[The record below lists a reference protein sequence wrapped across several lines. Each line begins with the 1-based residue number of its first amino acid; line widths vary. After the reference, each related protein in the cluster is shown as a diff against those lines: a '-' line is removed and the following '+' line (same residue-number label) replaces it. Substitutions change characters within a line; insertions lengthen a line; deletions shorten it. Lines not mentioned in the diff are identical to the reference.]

1 MTSQNVQGAARTTA
15 REVHL
20 DAVDRQLLALLTANG
35 RLANNALANRLG
47 IAPSTCS
54 ARIRRLQDTGVIRGY
69 HAEVDLGAVGRPLQA
84 MVAVRL
90 QAGARGHIAQFQRYL
105 AGLPDV
111 LNVYFLAGEDDF
123 HVHVAVSDP
132 DTLRAFVVDH
142 LSAAS
147 EVALTQT
154 SLIFEHVEANPL
166 ARPR

>member
-1 MTSQNVQGAARTTA
+1 MTSQNVQAGTRTA
-15 REVHL
+15 PREVHL
-20 DAVDRQLLALLTANG
+20 DAVDHQLLALLTANG

-69 HAEVDLGAVGRPLQA
+69 HAEVDLAACGRPLQA

-90 QAGARGHIAQFQRYL
+90 QAGARSHIAQFQRYL

-111 LNVYFLAGEDDF
+111 LNVYFLGGEDDF
-123 HVHVAVSDP
+123 HVHVAVSGA
-132 DTLRAFVVDH
+132 DTLRAFVVEY

-154 SLIFEHVEANPL
+154 SLIFEHVGANPL
-166 ARPR
+166 TRAR